1 MANGTNH
8 QIVRDVRSGGAARP
22 WGRSARRGF
31 TLIELVVAMA
41 ILLVVLLG
49 IMSSVAFAYTS
60 SNDTELRNTAKNI
73 AGYSLEY
80 LRSRIVT
87 RGTSTLYNQ
96 LKGSATSGT
105 YVWYDSASNVNGAV
119 PGMVDITGLPLQSNG
134 YPCNYT
140 STYVRTNSKVDGNA
154 NPGSGGGI
162 SAQGSAFKFSSRHAA
177 SPTQTYAQQPLA
189 FTTTLQ
195 GYSSLRDTSTLSAT
209 ANPAPED
216 GNLACL
222 YKNTTGCP
230 RGQYRT
236 LLTNAWTSPAIAF
249 PGQYPSGTV
258 CIQSF
263 SPLTGYI
270 AKVYTTDEAKT
281 NTSNPAYNPYYTN
294 AGDDKAGTQ
303 AYRGFRVLT
312 QIVAR
317 TADPGTYIM
326 VQYYDVTITVLWMNG
341 NHEGSY
347 ELTSRLI
354 AY

>member
-1 MANGTNH
+1 MTRTK
-8 QIVRDVRSGGAARP
+8 VRWRMRDVRSGGAAGTL
-22 WGRSARRGF
+22 GRSARRGF

-41 ILLVVLLG
+41 ILLTVLLG
-49 IMSSVAFAYTS
+49 IMSSVAFAYNS

-96 LKGSATSGT
+96 LKGAATSGT
-105 YVWYDSASNVNGAV
+105 YVWYDSSGNATGAL
-119 PGMVDITGLPLQSNG
+119 PGMVDITGLPLQPNG

-140 STYVRTNSKVDGNA
+140 STYVQTNSKVDGNR

-162 SAQGSAFKFSSRHAA
+162 SAGNSVFWFSSRHAA
-177 SPTQTYAQQPLA
+177 SPTQTFSQQPLA

-195 GYSSLRDTSTLSAT
+195 GYASLRDVSTVSADQ
-209 ANPAPED
+209 NPAPED
-216 GNLACL
+216 ANLACL

-230 RGQYRT
+230 KGQYRT
-236 LLTNAWTSPAIAF
+236 LLSNAWTSPAIVF
-249 PGQYPSGTV
+249 PGQYPSGAV

-263 SPLTGYI
+263 TALSGYI
-270 AKVYTTDEAKT
+270 PRVYTTDTAKT
-281 NTSNPAYNPYYTN
+281 TTSNPEYNPYYTN
-294 AGDDKAGTQ
+294 SPSDRAGTQ

-341 NHEGSY
+341 NREASY
-347 ELTSRLI
+347 ELVSRLI